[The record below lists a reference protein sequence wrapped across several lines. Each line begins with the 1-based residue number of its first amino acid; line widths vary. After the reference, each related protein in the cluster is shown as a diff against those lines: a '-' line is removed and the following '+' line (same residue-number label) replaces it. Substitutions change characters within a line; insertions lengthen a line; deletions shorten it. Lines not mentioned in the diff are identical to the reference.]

1 MVEQPTRFTG
11 PKSNGKDSS
20 TEVYKVNRQGKTRR
34 CDYRRPSEG
43 ERETYRDE
51 SGFFNLLLDLCVIET
66 KASNMALAELG
77 NKNNAT
83 VTEASDH

>member
-1 MVEQPTRFTG
+1 MGEI
-11 PKSNGKDSS
+11 
-20 TEVYKVNRQGKTRR
+20 EAR

-43 ERETYRDE
+43 EGEKYRDE
-51 SGFFNLLLDLCVIET
+51 SGFCWLSVRFCVVET
-66 KASNMALAELG
+66 EASNMALAELG